1 MHCSILI
8 ICRPNRLRIMS
19 DLDKAT
25 PESIKNAIEA
35 AELDLNFYLM
45 EHNNVLD
52 YYDANAKEHP
62 WLATAICRK
71 EGPNVQ
77 ACPASEFFEFTEEG
91 EPFMILK
98 DCILYDSRDYDTWE
112 AKEDEL
118 ILDAIEEPITCNLDN
133 WWFVVVDAHI

>member
-8 ICRPNRLRIMS
+8 MCRPNRLRIMS
-19 DLDKAT
+19 DLEKAT

-45 EHNNVLD
+45 EHEVLD
-52 YYDANAKEHP
+52 YYNSNAKDEP
-62 WLATAICRK
+62 WLATAISRK

-98 DCILYDSRDYDTWE
+98 DGVLYDSRDYDTWE

-118 ILDAIEEPITCNLDN
+118 ILGAIEEPITCNLDN
-133 WWFVVVDAHI
+133 YWFVMVDAHI